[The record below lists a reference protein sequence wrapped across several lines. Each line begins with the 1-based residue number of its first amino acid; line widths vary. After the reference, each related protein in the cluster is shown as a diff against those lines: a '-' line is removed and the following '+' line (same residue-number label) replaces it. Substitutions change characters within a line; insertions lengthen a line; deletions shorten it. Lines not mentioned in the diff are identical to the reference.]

1 MTLNSTLLRCYV
13 HDILVLL
20 RQFHKVM
27 SVGTIV
33 MHKSQEDNSVAKNA
47 LGRILQ
53 HDSLHHQKQH

>member
-27 SVGTIV
+27 SVETIG
-33 MHKSQEDNSVAKNA
+33 MHKLQEDNSVAKNA
-47 LGRILQ
+47 LVRI
-53 HDSLHHQKQH
+53 